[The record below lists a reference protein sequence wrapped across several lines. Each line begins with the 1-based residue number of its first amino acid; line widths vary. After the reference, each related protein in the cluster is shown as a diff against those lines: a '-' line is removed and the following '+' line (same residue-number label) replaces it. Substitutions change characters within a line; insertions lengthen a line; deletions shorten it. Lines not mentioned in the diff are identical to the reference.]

1 MDFVARA
8 QNLESVLHAVERVP
22 SKEQGQPAQ
31 FIPIRF
37 IFANKLTIHD
47 KLLVAFDALI
57 LSEMV
62 GGEVHYGKIIHG
74 DDHDALRVKTSGLTR
89 EVRKLIAKIGAL
101 LSTPSAPD
109 LILNRHC
116 GECEFQTR
124 CKQKAIEADDL
135 SLLPGITGKERA
147 KHNKK
152 GIFTVTQLSYTFRPR
167 RKRKR
172 PDGYRRPHS
181 LALRALAIRDK
192 RIYIHEI
199 PALPQTETDVYFD
212 VEGTEEGNF
221 VYLAGILVGK
231 NHKIDR
237 YSFWADTPAEETDI
251 FLQCL
256 RIIES
261 HHDYTVYHYGSYEL
275 AYLNR
280 MRKRLQTESQ
290 TIDKIVANSCNLL
303 SVLYSNIYFPTFSNG
318 LKEIGSFLGFRWS
331 DEKASGLQSLI
342 WRHEWEKSGS
352 PDYKQKLI
360 QYNSEDCQALSMLKN
375 FMERIRASESRNRE
389 NDPDNLVFLKDLKKA
404 SPFKFL
410 VGEYALPEFEALNK
424 YGHFDYQRERVHVRT
439 NNYLKKYFEKQKP
452 LKRKQNYK
460 INTSIIP
467 ARKEPCPT
475 CKTISKIQLNP
486 LSKKVVDLKFF
497 KGGVKRWVMQ
507 LNSYYHYCRKCKS
520 TFIPEWYNNVHRK
533 RYGHNLMG
541 WAIYQHI
548 VNRQSFQQISANF
561 MELFDLRIGRS
572 SVHIFKSYITDY
584 YQDIFEKINHK
595 ILNSPVLYVDE
606 TPINMKVESGYAWV
620 LTNTEEVIS
629 FYKPTREGEFI
640 KEYLSNFR
648 GVLVSDFYSAYD
660 SLDCQQQKCLIHLI
674 RDFNDDLLK
683 NPFNDEFKEMAR
695 RFTALLQGI
704 IETVDKRG
712 LKKRYL
718 HKHNKPVK
726 KFFRDILS
734 TEYKSE
740 VAIQYQKRLSKNQ
753 DKLFLFLNHDNVSW
767 NNNAAEHAIKLL
779 ATHQNKNVNCFRES
793 RIEEYLKIMSIYQT
807 CRYKGIS
814 FLKFILSKEK
824 DLDEYCKKLF
834 RRRTIPRMF

>member
-1 MDFVARA
+1 M
-8 QNLESVLHAVERVP
+8 
-22 SKEQGQPAQ
+22 
-31 FIPIRF
+31 
-37 IFANKLTIHD
+37 
-47 KLLVAFDALI
+47 
-57 LSEMV
+57 
-62 GGEVHYGKIIHG
+62 
-74 DDHDALRVKTSGLTR
+74 
-89 EVRKLIAKIGAL
+89 
-101 LSTPSAPD
+101 
-109 LILNRHC
+109 
-116 GECEFQTR
+116 
-124 CKQKAIEADDL
+124 QKAIEADDL
-135 SLLPGITGKERA
+135 SLLSGITAKERA
-147 KHNKK
+147 QHHKK

-181 LALRALAIRDK
+181 LPLRALAIRDK
-192 RIYIHEI
+192 RIYVYEI
-199 PALPQTETDVYFD
+199 PALPQSGTDVYFD

-221 VYLAGILVGK
+221 IYLAGILVAK
-231 NHKIDR
+231 NHKIER
-237 YSFWADTPAEETDI
+237 YSFWADTPGEETDI
-251 FLQCL
+251 FLECL

-280 MRKRLQTESQ
+280 MRKKLQTESQ
-290 TIDKIVANSCNLL
+290 SIDKMIANSCNLL
-303 SVLYSNIYFPTFSNG
+303 SALYSNIYFPTFSNG
-318 LKEIGSFLGFRWS
+318 LKEVGSFLGFQWS

-352 PDYKQKLI
+352 PDYKQKLV
-360 QYNSEDCQALSMLKN
+360 QYNTEDCQALVMLKN
-375 FMERIRASESRNRE
+375 FIERIRASESGNKE
-389 NDPDNLVFLKDLKKA
+389 NDSDNLLFLKDLKKA

-424 YGHFDYQRERVHVRT
+424 YGHFDYQRERVHVCT
-439 NNYLKKYFEKQKP
+439 NNYLKKYFAKQKT

-467 ARKEPCPT
+467 SQKETCPT
-475 CKTISKIQLNP
+475 CKTISKSRLNP
-486 LSKKVVDLKFF
+486 LSKKMVDLKFF
-497 KGGVKRWVMQ
+497 TGGVKRWVIQ
-507 LNSYYHYCRKCKS
+507 LNSYYHYCRECKS
-520 TFIPEWYNNVHRK
+520 TFIPGWYNNIHRK
-533 RYGHNLMG
+533 KYGHNLMG

-548 VNRQSFQQISANF
+548 VNRQSFRQISANF
-561 MELFDLRIGRS
+561 RELFDLRIEKS

-584 YQDIFEKINHK
+584 YQGTLEKINHK

-648 GVLVSDFYSAYD
+648 GILVSDFYSAYD

-683 NPFNDEFKEMAR
+683 NPFNDEFKQMAR

-704 IETVDKRG
+704 IETIDKRG

-718 HKHNKPVK
+718 NKHNKPVR

-753 DKLFLFLNHDNVSW
+753 DKLFLFLNRDNVSW

-779 ATHQNKNVNCFRES
+779 ATHQNRNVNCFRES

-814 FLKFILSKEK
+814 FLKFILSEEK
-824 DLDEYCKKLF
+824 DLDEYCKKFL
-834 RRRTIPRMF
+834 RRRTIPKMF